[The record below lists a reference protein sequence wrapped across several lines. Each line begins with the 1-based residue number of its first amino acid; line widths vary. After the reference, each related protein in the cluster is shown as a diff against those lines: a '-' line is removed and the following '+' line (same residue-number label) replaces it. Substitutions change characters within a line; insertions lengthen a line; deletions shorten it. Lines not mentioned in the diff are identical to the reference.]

1 MEANPVGEP
10 IFNLVLVHNPFN
22 PGYITGM
29 SNPEPI
35 EITGLKMVASR
46 GGGATSLAGLK
57 IVEDLTRPGDVLN
70 RD

>member
-35 EITGLKMVASR
+35 EITELKMVASR
-46 GGGATSLAGLK
+46 GVALHL
-57 IVEDLTRPGDVLN
+57 
-70 RD
+70 